1 MDLRIGTGYDLHRFG
16 DGRRLVL
23 AGVHLKG
30 ERGLQGYS
38 DADVVTHAVIDAMLG
53 AAGLGDIGTHFPS
66 GDPRFAEADSME
78 LLRQTVALLAGQG
91 WSTVNVD
98 TTVIAEHPRL
108 GTHIAAMRQQLASVI
123 GVGIGAV
130 SVKAKTN
137 DGVGALGAAE
147 AIAAMAAILITRAS

>member
-1 MDLRIGTGYDLHRFG
+1 VDLRIGTGYDLHRFG

-78 LLRQTVALLAGQG
+78 LLRRTVVLLADQG

-98 TTVIAEHPRL
+98 TTIIAEHPRL
-108 GTHIAAMRQQLASVI
+108 VTHIAAMRQQLASVLRAEI
-123 GVGIGAV
+123 EAV

-137 DGVGALGAAE
+137 DGVGAFGGG
-147 AIAAMAAILITRAS
+147 